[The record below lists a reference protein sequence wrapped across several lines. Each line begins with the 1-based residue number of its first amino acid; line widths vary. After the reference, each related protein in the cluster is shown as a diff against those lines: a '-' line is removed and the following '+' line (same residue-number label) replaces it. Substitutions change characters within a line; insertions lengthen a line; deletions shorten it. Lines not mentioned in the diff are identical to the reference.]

1 MPKTLTPPTT
11 FRQAFELADH
21 ILCNARDMRLHALS
35 TNEYADEA
43 SKQHLLTTVGAII
56 TARWELEPLALEV
69 DYLRRLCAR
78 PRPASPLPVAN
89 ALDVP
94 ALSAVACEAVAKLA
108 DFAAGTCHAIHAAEV
123 TAIIEQ
129 LPATLTRVREL
140 AVAGADLKP
149 AAKWLK

>member
-1 MPKTLTPPTT
+1 MPKIQATPTT

-43 SKQHLLTTVGAII
+43 GKQHLLIIVGTII

-78 PRPASPLPVAN
+78 PRPASPLVAN
-89 ALDVP
+89 DLDVP
-94 ALSAVACEAVAKLA
+94 ALSAVACEAVAKLV
-108 DFAAGTCHAIHAAEV
+108 DFAAGTGHATHAAEV
-123 TAIIEQ
+123 TAIIER

-140 AVAGADLKP
+140 AEAGGNLKP
-149 AAKWLK
+149 ATKWL

>member
-1 MPKTLTPPTT
+1 MPKIQTTPTT

-21 ILCNARDMRLHALS
+21 ILCNARDMRLHALA
-35 TNEYADEA
+35 TNDYGDEA
-43 SKQHLLTTVGAII
+43 AKQRLLAAVGTLI

-69 DYLRRLCAR
+69 DYLRRFCAR

-89 ALDVP
+89 AFDVP

-123 TAIIEQ
+123 AAILER

-140 AVAGADLKP
+140 AEAGADLKP
-149 AAKWLK
+149 AAKWL

>member
-35 TNEYADEA
+35 TNKYADEA

-108 DFAAGTCHAIHAAEV
+108 DFAAGTSHAIHAAEI
-123 TAIIEQ
+123 TAILER